1 MSLTVVKAGLLDT
14 IQDLGRYGFGIWGIN
29 PGGAMDRFA
38 AQIANALTG
47 NDATDAVFEMHFP
60 APQILFDQNA
70 MIAITG
76 ADFTPIL
83 NDQPVNLWQPILVRR
98 NTILQFTQLKQGACC
113 YLSVHGGFAVS
124 KWLNSHSTNTRAAM
138 GGFSG
143 RKLEKGDQLKFG
155 ESRIYHAGL
164 LREGRDLQPLGWR
177 ATIRKTYEHPQ
188 ELFFIAGREWN
199 QLHNV
204 SQSDLLNET
213 FTVHSLS
220 DRMGYHLRGLPLT
233 LNNNRE
239 LLSSAVSFGTMQ
251 LLPNG
256 QIIVLMADHQ
266 TTGGYPRIGHIIT
279 AHLPKFAQLRPGAQV
294 RFTMTDIKTAEELY
308 ISQQREIAI
317 IRRSSGCNLNNL
329 SC

>member
-14 IQDLGRYGFGIWGIN
+14 IQDLGRFGSGSWGIN
-29 PGGAMDRFA
+29 PGGAMDKFA

-47 NDATDAVFEMHFP
+47 NQTSEAVIEMHFP

-70 MIAITG
+70 MISITG
-76 ADFTPIL
+76 ADFTPVL

-98 NTILQFTQLKQGACC
+98 NTILQFVQLKHGACC
-113 YLSVHGGFAVS
+113 YLSVHGGFS
-124 KWLNSHSTNTRAAM
+124 IPKWLNSYSTNTRAVM
-138 GGFSG
+138 GGLHG
-143 RKLEKGDQLKFG
+143 RRLEKGDQLKFG
-155 ESRIYHAGL
+155 ESRIYYAGL
-164 LREGRDLQPLGWR
+164 LKEGRDLYPLAWR
-177 ATIRKTYEHPQ
+177 AAIRKTYEQPL
-188 ELFFIAGREWN
+188 EIFFIPGHEWD
-199 QLHNV
+199 QLHSISRN
-204 SQSDLLNET
+204 DLLSES

-233 LNNNRE
+233 LIEKKE

-256 QIIVLMADHQ
+256 QLIVLMADHQ
-266 TTGGYPRIGHIIT
+266 TTGGYPRIGHIISS
-279 AHLPKFAQLRPGAQV
+279 HLPKFAQLRPGAEV

-308 ISQQREIAI
+308 ISQQREIGI
-317 IRRSSGCNLNNL
+317 ITRSAGCNLNNL